1 MHRAPCGAVT
11 GRWMVLCMRAMQVGM
26 VAVALES
33 AGGSARATVVG
44 ADAAEASAPNAP
56 RPGQVSLHTVAPGT
70 PVRTTARTTA
80 GMGNG
85 AARNFSFAACQ
96 AQLADDPD
104 GTRDYADDWQ
114 DHGGGAEAEYCGA
127 LADMA
132 LGDVGDAAATLD
144 RLSRVAHWPQGWVA
158 PSRHPP
164 LPPVPSPSVPSRAV
178 TASRGDT
185 TPQPAGVVGGAQQNG
200 TQAGIQD
207 GTQAGP
213 HDTPESL
220 RHRAHVA
227 EEAARAW
234 QANDSPR
241 QALDSATYGLWL
253 DPHDMTLRVIHAR
266 LCVDM
271 GMAQQAVADLTPL
284 PGDTALRVD
293 ALVTRAAANRAL
305 GHIDLAATDIAAALQ
320 LSPHNV
326 AAELECGILH
336 ERQGRMEDARA
347 DWQQVIAL
355 APDSH
360 EADLARQD
368 LSLLEADPAAP

>member
-1 MHRAPCGAVT
+1 
-11 GRWMVLCMRAMQVGM
+11 MRAMQVGM
-26 VAVALES
+26 MVMALES

-44 ADAAEASAPNAP
+44 ADAAGATGTPHAP
-56 RPGQVSLHTVAPGT
+56 RPGGPSARAGGASQAGGGRAGT
-70 PVRTTARTTA
+70 
-80 GMGNG
+80 GQE
-85 AARNFSFAACQ
+85 FSFATCQ
-96 AQLADDPD
+96 SHLSDDPD

-114 DHGGGAEAEYCGA
+114 EHGGGAEAEYCGA
-127 LADMA
+127 LAEMA

-144 RLSRVAHWPQGWVA
+144 RLSHITHWPHGDAAHA
-158 PSRHPP
+158 PSQ
-164 LPPVPSPSVPSRAV
+164 VAG
-178 TASRGDT
+178 A
-185 TPQPAGVVGGAQQNG
+185 PAGAPASAPGGAED
-200 TQAGIQD
+200 AR
-207 GTQAGP
+207 

-220 RHRAHVA
+220 RRRAHVA

-266 LCVDM
+266 ISVDM
-271 GMAQQAVADLTPL
+271 GMAQQAISDLTPL
-284 PGDTALRVD
+284 PDDATLRVD
-293 ALVTRAAANRAL
+293 ALVTRAAANREL
-305 GHIDLAATDIAAALQ
+305 GQIDLAATDITAALQ
-320 LSPHNV
+320 QAPHNV

-336 ERQGRMEDARA
+336 ERQGKMEEARA